1 MWSSH
6 PGLHTGEHR
15 KRLARDA
22 SLRAIEKRNTDP
34 KAVMMDTMAK
44 SPRVGSNGG
53 TAAGLVGRY
62 DTVAHRD
69 FHAVGI
75 ELFILQFHPFEQEMA
90 RFARQITAGVA
101 PRALDRMTRQA
112 GTAQWGLHHH
122 VRGGTDSA
130 IATQRGAARPPPI
143 SLAA

>member
-75 ELFILQFHPFEQEMA
+75 ELFILQFHLFEQEMA
-90 RFARQITAGVA
+90 RFARQITAGVRAQGTGSDDA
-101 PRALDRMTRQA
+101 PSRD
-112 GTAQWGLHHH
+112 GSVG
-122 VRGGTDSA
+122 
-130 IATQRGAARPPPI
+130 PPP
-143 SLAA
+143 SRSWRHR